1 METKRFS
8 SKEIQLASKLLKQ
21 GELVGIPTETVY
33 GLGAN
38 GLNPEAVAKIFQV
51 KGRPQDNPLILHV
64 GSPEW
69 IPRFCENI
77 PDDAWKLAEAFWP
90 GPLTMVLQAKSTV
103 PAVVRGGL
111 STVGLRCPRH
121 PVALA
126 LIQEADVPIAAPSG
140 NLSGKPSPTT
150 AVAMLEDMD
159 GKISAVLDG
168 GSCEIGVES
177 TIISVGHSVQLLRAG
192 GTSVEEIEGVL
203 GREITQIH
211 LKEEEAPLAP
221 GMKYR
226 HYAPKAPLTVVL
238 GENSG
243 TWLSN
248 HVQKGEGVIC
258 FEEYATL
265 FPNNVVEI
273 IGKENDFTRQAQQVF
288 SALRA
293 FDHKGVTQIWAQC
306 PAEKGLGLAVANR
319 LQKAAG
325 FHIIN
330 LERE

>member
-8 SKEIQLASKLLKQ
+8 SKDIKLAGTLLKQ

-38 GLNPEAVAKIFQV
+38 GLNPAAVAKIFEV

-64 GSPEW
+64 GSAEW
-69 IPRFCENI
+69 MPRFCENI
-77 PDDAWKLAEAFWP
+77 PKDAWKLAEVFWP
-90 GPLTMVLQAKSTV
+90 GPLTMVIEAKNTV
-103 PAVVRGGL
+103 PSVVRGGL

-126 LIQEADVPIAAPSG
+126 LIQNADIPIAAPSG

-150 AVAMLEDMD
+150 AEAMLEDMD
-159 GKISAVLDG
+159 GKISGVIDG

-177 TIISVGHSVQLLRAG
+177 TIVSLGDRCHLLRAG
-192 GTSVEEIEGVL
+192 GISVEEMEAVL
-203 GREITQIH
+203 GRTMEHCH
-211 LKEEEAPLAP
+211 LKEGEAPLAP

-226 HYAPKAPLTVVL
+226 HYAPRAPLTVVL

-243 TWLSN
+243 MWLAS
-248 HVQKGEGVIC
+248 HVKKGDGVIC
-258 FEEYATL
+258 FEEYASL
-265 FPNNVVEI
+265 FPHHVVEI
-273 IGKENDFTRQAQQVF
+273 IGKEKDFTRQAQQVF
-288 SALRA
+288 SALRS
-293 FDHKGVTQIWAQC
+293 FDHKSVSQIWAQC
-306 PAEKGLGLAVANR
+306 PMEKGLGLAVANR